1 MDYNEIKE
9 GGDRLLKSSERIVVA
24 VTVIAFWTMMIIGCY
39 LFFTDFEEVG
49 GDSDSDSISVS
60 EDETENIKNDSCNTY
75 GLNIHGAV
83 VTYHPN
89 EVFDGDGNLIA
100 DETSA
105 DEIKHFV
112 DEANKN
118 ENIKAIIVEI
128 DSYGGSPV
136 GGEEMMLAFKN
147 SQKPVV
153 AFIRDIGASASYL
166 ASTGAQ
172 KIFASRFSDVGSI
185 GVTYSY
191 LDYSEKNR
199 QEGIRFIELNSG
211 KFKDTGN
218 PDKALTQEEIAL
230 YQRDIKITRD
240 YFIQMVAE
248 NRKLSIAEV
257 SKLADGSTLMG
268 NDAIKAG
275 LIDEIGSLDDAQNWV
290 KEKIGTDV
298 ELCWQN

>member
-268 NDAIKAG
+268 DDAIKAG
-275 LIDEIGSLDDAQNWV
+275 LIDEIGSLDDAKNWV
-290 KEKIGTDV
+290 KEKIGTDI

>member
-49 GDSDSDSISVS
+49 GDSDADSISVS

-275 LIDEIGSLDDAQNWV
+275 LIDEIGSLDDAKNWV
-290 KEKIGTDV
+290 KEKIGTDI

>member
-39 LFFTDFEEVG
+39 LFFTDFEESG
-49 GDSDSDSISVS
+49 GDYDSDSISVS
-60 EDETENIKNDSCNTY
+60 EDDAETIQNDGCNAY